1 LDNPTCFT
9 NPFQFEITFE
19 CLQELDDDLEWKVLY
34 VGSAQDAAKDQILDE
49 ILVGPVPV
57 GVNKFVLQADAP
69 DPSQLAQDDLLG
81 VTVVLVTCSYKERE
95 FVRVGYYVNNEYHDP
110 NAPAPAP
117 PAAAAVGPDG
127 TPLETTPA
135 PPQIPNPVPLEHIQ
149 RQILADKP
157 RVTKF
162 PISWG
167 DEPAPATANN
177 AGTANNTTST
187 SSNSASANSTG
198 AAMMADHASAM
209 MTGAALAAPAMTV
222 TPPGIAIASGN
233 HDHDTGA
240 MEEEDIMD
248 DEELSVDEEG
258 ETGDVSTSGH
268 GIVSMPEESNMSH
281 AYFANSSS
289 NNNNN
294 NGVQAMAE

>member
-1 LDNPTCFT
+1 MALVNVVNMAVLDNPTCFT

-34 VGSAQDAAKDQILDE
+34 VGSAQDAAKDQVLDE

-110 NAPAPAP
+110 NAPASAA
-117 PAAAAVGPDG
+117 PAAATVGPDG
-127 TPLETTPA
+127 NPVEAAPA
-135 PPQIPNPVPLEHIQ
+135 APQIPNPVPLEHIQ

-167 DEPAPATANN
+167 DEQPANN
-177 AGTANNTTST
+177 DTAA
-187 SSNSASANSTG
+187 ASANSTG
-198 AAMMADHASAM
+198 AAMMADRASAM
-209 MTGAALAAPAMTV
+209 MSAPMNPPATV
-222 TPPGIAIASGN
+222 TPTGTGASSN
-233 HDHDTGA
+233 HDPNM

-248 DEELSVDEEG
+248 DEELSVDEEDEAG
-258 ETGDVSTSGH
+258 ELSTSGDGN

-281 AYFANSSS
+281 VYFANSAS
-289 NNNNN
+289 NNS
-294 NGVQAMAE
+294 GVQAMAE

>member
-1 LDNPTCFT
+1 MDNPTCFT

-110 NAPAPAP
+110 NAPPHQAQATATVADGSHPDAPPAP
-117 PAAAAVGPDG
+117 PP
-127 TPLETTPA
+127 
-135 PPQIPNPVPLEHIQ
+135 IPNPVPLERIQ

-167 DEPAPATANN
+167 DEQPVATA
-177 AGTANNTTST
+177 ST
-187 SSNSASANSTG
+187 SHNGSAVASNSTG
-198 AAMMADHASAM
+198 ADMMANHASAM
-209 MTGAALAAPAMTV
+209 MTGAASMAPAVTV
-222 TPPGIAIASGN
+222 TPPANQYQPN
-233 HDHDTGA
+233 HDASA
-240 MEEEDIMD
+240 MEEEDILD
-248 DEELSVDEEG
+248 EEELSVDEEG
-258 ETGDVSTSGH
+258 EAGEFSASGDAN

-281 AYFANSSS
+281 VYFAN
-289 NNNNN
+289 NNS